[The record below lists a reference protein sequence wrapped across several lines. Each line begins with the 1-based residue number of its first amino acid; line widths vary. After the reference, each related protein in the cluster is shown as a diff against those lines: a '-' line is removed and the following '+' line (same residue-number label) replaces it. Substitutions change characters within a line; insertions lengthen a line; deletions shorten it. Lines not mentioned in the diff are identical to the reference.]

1 MKRILIVDQH
11 LEMRC
16 AIRMTLR
23 SVGHDAEII
32 EAAVAATAL
41 AMARALMPELVLTEV
56 AQPGTMDGL
65 ALCRALRAEL
75 ATRSIDVV
83 IISARVAPQD
93 RAAGLQAGAR
103 AYLTKPFLPLDLVHA
118 LDDIGATP

>member
-32 EAAVAATAL
+32 EAADAATAL